1 MKRRVQERGELDWS
15 AEDFIEL
22 QSQPFE
28 AVDAIFS
35 VFGDIAVSGCNIV
48 NKTIGSGVVILDGKI
63 MPFEETTVDAFPCYM
78 SALITPVN
86 ARYVDG
92 LLKPVSYEYK
102 AIIVTVKPTDKGC
115 ITVTSS
121 GVDKVLKRSSDLT
134 NSNSSE
140 TMASSKALKIVADE
154 VKGKA
159 NTSHSHSGYEPAFSK
174 LSAFNKNFGNAEG
187 TVCQGNDSRLSNA
200 RVASDVPAWAK
211 EETKP
216 SYTATEVGAAE
227 NNHGHSN
234 LALTTLSNTT
244 LVKNLSSN
252 GYYKAPDG
260 LLIQWG
266 YYSSGAS
273 NNTIYFPTSFMSVY
287 SVIGTIEH
295 SAARS
300 SIDLYINT
308 ISISSFRAR
317 RFWIDARG
325 GEGDS
330 GDPFYWIAIGKW
342 K

>member
-28 AVDAIFS
+28 AVDDIFS

-102 AIIVTVKPTDKGC
+102 AIIVTVKPTNKGC

-140 TMASSKALKIVADE
+140 TIASSKALKIVADE

-187 TVCQGNDSRLSNA
+187 TVCQGDDSRLSDA
-200 RVASDVPAWAK
+200 RVASDVLAWAK
-211 EETKP
+211 ASSKP
-216 SYTATEVGAAE
+216 SYTASEVGAA
-227 NNHGHSN
+227 SKD
-234 LALTTLSNTT
+234 LSNAT
-244 LVKNLSSN
+244 LIKSFSSN

-266 YYSSGAS
+266 TNSGSYVHTYFPITFYSLFQIVVSPNTYDNNIDSAVTRRVESSTTSGFYSRGTFSHFAGSGQHSGA
-273 NNTIYFPTSFMSVY
+273 FAWMAV
-287 SVIGTIEH
+287 G
-295 SAARS
+295 R
-300 SIDLYINT
+300 
-308 ISISSFRAR
+308 
-317 RFWIDARG
+317 
-325 GEGDS
+325 
-330 GDPFYWIAIGKW
+330 W